1 MKRRRNFGGR
11 RRLPKVDGE
20 TNHNGGLSAPDEKTA
35 ALARAFD
42 SAWERFI
49 ATEGAEAD
57 TDANRKRLAS
67 KIVALSRAGEAD
79 EDRLAQSG
87 LIHLSVLAEAARLGN
102 QPPAPANGIGEPQQ
116 ATHAQAFSPQTVAAM
131 SAALEQCV
139 ETLPLQTPSS
149 ALQFLSARILE
160 QASRGEQD
168 PERLSRHALE
178 ALRNR

>member
-1 MKRRRNFGGR
+1 M
-11 RRLPKVDGE
+11 VDGE
-20 TNHNGGLSAPDEKTA
+20 INQTGGPSAPDEKTA

-49 ATEGAEAD
+49 GIEGSRAD
-57 TDANRKRLAS
+57 TEANRKQLAAR
-67 KIVALSRAGEAD
+67 IVALSRAGETNEAT
-79 EDRLAQSG
+79 LAQSA
-87 LIHLSVLAEAARLGN
+87 LIHLCVLAEASRLGN
-102 QPPAPANGIGEPQQ
+102 QSPTASGSGGPGASGDPQQ
-116 ATHAQAFSPQTVAAM
+116 THAQAFSPQTVAAM

-149 ALQFLSARILE
+149 ALQFLSANILE

-168 PERLSRHALE
+168 PERLSRNALE